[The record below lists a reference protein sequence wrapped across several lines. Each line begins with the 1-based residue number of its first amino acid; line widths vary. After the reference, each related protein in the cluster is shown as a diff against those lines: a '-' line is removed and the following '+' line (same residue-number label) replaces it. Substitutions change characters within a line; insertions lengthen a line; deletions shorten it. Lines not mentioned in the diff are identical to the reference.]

1 MRKVR
6 KVSSSFF
13 IESPYVRTVSLD
25 PYDNR
30 DNQNW
35 SSNQTNMDGTPF
47 GRSLDT
53 FYGIVDVGNVVVVV
67 VVVVVAIVA
76 VGVVVVVNAT
86 LKTYVES

>member
-13 IESPYVRTVSLD
+13 IESANVRTVSFD
-25 PYDNR
+25 PHDNR

-67 VVVVVAIVA
+67 VVVVAIVA

-86 LKTYVES
+86 LKT

>member
-13 IESPYVRTVSLD
+13 IESAYVRTVSLD
-25 PYDNR
+25 PHDNR

-35 SSNQTNMDGTPF
+35 SSNQTNMDAKPF

-67 VVVVVAIVA
+67 VVVVAIVA

-86 LKTYVES
+86 LKT